1 MTEASAR
8 PKARLVN
15 EKNKVTILQRIGVV
29 MIIVGLLGLIASL
42 FFHSD
47 VSKDLDT
54 ENPVHPD
61 AASAPVAAIS
71 FFITMLGVAF
81 AFPTMLRGKEGI
93 STMRIV
99 VFMMA
104 NVICMLLI
112 KYGWQVESLKAI
124 GLDEWWMGVIAFVFG
139 AKATQSYFES
149 KLAVPQQKKEGI
161 SDTEASPAPEDVA
174 KQAIAQYEAELKR
187 KFPNIM
193 SVSDAVKDHS
203 NQNSHV
209 IALYLNDHD
218 DEFIPKSL
226 PVKTPTGDKT
236 IATEIILGGGKGR
249 LHLSQG
255 DFICDA
261 NNIDG
266 AGSICCAVRL
276 IGDDN
281 FLGVVTAAHVY
292 TRNLFDTSDN
302 GLLPSTNTNTVLL
315 NNIPYGKW
323 YYKQLSDV
331 QDLIVAQL
339 TPGTKPENIEGLKY
353 FNDKYYPVTNADI
366 QKTKVNIL
374 ARGNRL
380 LTGYILDQ
388 NIGYPIIYGDGKAY
402 YKKNIILI
410 GDTPNR
416 QTAGPV
422 TVPGDSGSCVYVTN
436 DKNENFLVGIL
447 LGGDQNFSFVLPVME
462 TLSPKFKLV

>member
-1 MTEASAR
+1 MTTTSTR

-29 MIIVGLLGLIASL
+29 MIIAGLLGLIISL

-54 ENPVHPD
+54 KNPVHPD
-61 AASAPVAAIS
+61 AASAPIAAIS

-112 KYGWQVESLKAI
+112 KFGWQVNNLQQI
-124 GLDEWWMGVIAFVFG
+124 GLNEWWMGVIAFVFG

-149 KLAVPQQKKEGI
+149 KLAVPQQKKEETFN
-161 SDTEASPAPEDVA
+161 SEASPAPENVA
-174 KQAIAQYEAELKR
+174 KQAIAQHEAELKN
-187 KFPNIM
+187 KFPNIV
-193 SVSDAVKDHS
+193 SVSDAVKDNS

-218 DEFIPKSL
+218 DAFIPKSL
-226 PVKTPTGDKT
+226 NVKTPSGEKT

-255 DFICDA
+255 DFICDE
-261 NNIDG
+261 NNIEG
-266 AGSICCAVRL
+266 AGSICCSVRL
-276 IGDDN
+276 KGDDD
-281 FLGVVTAAHVY
+281 FLGVVTAAHIY
-292 TRNLFDTSDN
+292 TRNLFDTSNN
-302 GLLPSTNTNTVLL
+302 GLLPSTETNTVLL
-315 NNIPYGKW
+315 NKIPYGKW

-339 TPGTKPENIEGLKY
+339 IPGTKPENIKGLKY
-353 FNDKYYPVTNADI
+353 FNDKYYVVTDADI
-366 QKTKVNIL
+366 QKTKVTIL
-374 ARGNRL
+374 TRGNRL

-388 NIGYPIIYGDGKAY
+388 NIGYPIIYGDGKSY

-422 TVPGDSGSCVYVTN
+422 TVPGDSGSCVYITN
-436 DKNENFLVGIL
+436 DSNENFLVGIL
-447 LGGDQNFSFVLPVME
+447 LGGDENFSFVLPVRE
-462 TLSPKFKLV
+462 TLSPIFTLV